1 MFRKF
6 AIAAV
11 AVATLATAAVTIT
24 PNEAYAGNRNRGG
37 ALAAGAIIGL
47 AAGAI
52 IASQAKP
59 RYYAPV
65 RCHNEPVHRWSPY
78 HGQYIVVGYRQV
90 CY

>member
-11 AVATLATAAVTIT
+11 AVATMATAAVTIT
-24 PNEAYAGNRNRGG
+24 PNEAQAKNRGG
-37 ALAAGAIIGL
+37 AVAAGAIIGL

-52 IASQAKP
+52 IASQAQRGP
-59 RYYAPV
+59 YYAPV
-65 RCHNEPVHRWSPY
+65 RCRNQPVRRWSPY
-78 HGQYIVVGYRQV
+78 YGRYVVVGYRQV

>member
-11 AVATLATAAVTIT
+11 ATATVATAAVTMT
-24 PNEAYAGNRNRGG
+24 PQEAQARNRAG
-37 ALAAGAIIGL
+37 AVAAGAIIGL

-52 IASQAKP
+52 IANQARP

-65 RCHNEPVHRWSPY
+65 RCSYRPVTRWDPYYGRYVVVAHR
-78 HGQYIVVGYRQV
+78 RV

>member
-6 AIAAV
+6 AIAALS
-11 AVATLATAAVTIT
+11 AATLATATVAVTPT
-24 PNEAYAGNRNRGG
+24 DAHAGKRGG
-37 ALAAGAIIGL
+37 AIAAGAIIGF

-52 IASQAKP
+52 IASQAQP

-65 RCHNEPVHRWSPY
+65 SCHNRAITRWNPY
-78 HGQYIVVGYRQV
+78 QRRYVVVGYRRV

>member
-11 AVATLATAAVTIT
+11 TVATVATAAITIA
-24 PNEAYAGNRNRGG
+24 PSEAHAKNRAG
-37 ALAAGAIIGL
+37 AVAAGAIIGL

-52 IASQAKP
+52 IASQAQP
-59 RYYAPV
+59 RYYQPV
-65 RCHNEPVHRWSPY
+65 RCHNQPIRRWSPY
-78 HGQYIVVGYRQV
+78 QRQYVVVGYRQV

>member
-11 AVATLATAAVTIT
+11 TVATLATAAVTIS
-24 PNEAYAGNRNRGG
+24 PNEAHAKNRNRAG
-37 ALAAGAIIGL
+37 AVAAGAIIGL

-52 IASQAKP
+52 IANSARP

-65 RCHNEPVHRWSPY
+65 RCSYRPVTRWDPY
-78 HGQYIVVGYRQV
+78 YGRYVVVAHQRV

>member
-11 AVATLATAAVTIT
+11 AVATLSTAAVGIT
-24 PNEAYAGNRNRGG
+24 VNEAQAKNR
-37 ALAAGAIIGL
+37 AGAVAVGAILGL

-52 IASQAKP
+52 IANQARP
-59 RYYAPV
+59 NYYAPV
-65 RCHNEPVHRWSPY
+65 RCRNKPIRRWSPY
-78 HGQYIVVGYRQV
+78 HGQYVVVGYRQV

>member
-1 MFRKF
+1 MFKKF

-11 AVATLATAAVTIT
+11 TTATLATAAVSLA
-24 PNEAYAGNRNRGG
+24 PSQAHAGNRAG
-37 ALAAGAIIGL
+37 AVAAGAIIGL

-52 IASQAKP
+52 IASQAQP

-65 RCHNEPVHRWSPY
+65 RCRNQAVRRWNPY
-78 HGQYIVVGYRQV
+78 QRRYVVVGYRQV

>member
-11 AVATLATAAVTIT
+11 TVATVATAAVAIT
-24 PNEAYAGNRNRGG
+24 PNEAHAKNRAG
-37 ALAAGAIIGL
+37 AVAAGAIIGL

-52 IASQAKP
+52 IASQARP
-59 RYYAPV
+59 QYYAPV
-65 RCHNEPVHRWSPY
+65 RCRNQPIRRWSPY
-78 HGQYIVVGYRQV
+78 YRQYIVVGYRQV

>member
-11 AVATLATAAVTIT
+11 AVATVATAAVTIT
-24 PNEAYAGNRNRGG
+24 PNEAHAKNRRAG
-37 ALAAGAIIGL
+37 AVAAGAIIGL

-52 IASQAKP
+52 IANQNRP

-65 RCHNEPVHRWSPY
+65 RCSYRPVTRWDPY
-78 HGQYIVVGYRQV
+78 YGRYVVVAHRQV

>member
-11 AVATLATAAVTIT
+11 AVATVATAAVTIT
-24 PNEAYAGNRNRGG
+24 PNEAQAKNRAG
-37 ALAAGAIIGL
+37 AIAAGAIIGL

-52 IASQAKP
+52 IASQAQQP
-59 RYYAPV
+59 RYYQPV
-65 RCHNEPVHRWSPY
+65 RCRNQPVRRWSPY
-78 HGQYIVVGYRQV
+78 YGRYVIVGYQQV

>member
-11 AVATLATAAVTIT
+11 TVATMATAAVTMT
-24 PNEAYAGNRNRGG
+24 PGEAHAKNRAG
-37 ALAAGAIIGL
+37 AVAAGAILGL

-52 IASQAKP
+52 IASQAQP

-65 RCHNEPVHRWSPY
+65 RCRNQPVRRWDPY
-78 HGQYIVVGYRQV
+78 YRQYVVVGYRQV